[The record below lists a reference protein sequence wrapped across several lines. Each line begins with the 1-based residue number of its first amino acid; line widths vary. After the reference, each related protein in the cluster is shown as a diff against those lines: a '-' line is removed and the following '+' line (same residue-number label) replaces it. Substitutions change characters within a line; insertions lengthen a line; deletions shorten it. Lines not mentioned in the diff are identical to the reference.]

1 MDTIIKERIKKL
13 RKEMQ
18 KAGIDAYYISGTD
31 PHQSEYLPEHWQTRA
46 FISGFTGSAGFVV
59 VTHEDAALWTDSRY
73 FLQAADQLKGT
84 GICLMKM
91 RMEGTPSPDEWLG
104 SILSKG
110 GIAGTDARCMSSKQY
125 ESFRS
130 SLKKKKL
137 ILTNSGDLLDPLWE
151 DRPSLPSIPVFEH
164 ELKYAGLSRS
174 EKINQI
180 RERFIRAG
188 ADATIVSALDDLA
201 WTFNLRGADVEYNP
215 VFLAYS
221 LITKN
226 DVSLYIN
233 HDKLPVTIRK
243 KLLEEKI
250 GIKPY
255 EEIFEDMSHFSGTI
269 LIDPDRTSQELIEC
283 LPENTEIIE
292 QVSIPDMLKAVKTE
306 VELKN
311 IRETMKIDGVA
322 MVDFLFW
329 LDKNIGKQKI
339 TEYDLALKLEYFRSR
354 QKGYHGISFFP
365 IIGYNETGAIVHR
378 HVTPETA
385 DEVKK
390 EGMLLFDCGGQYY
403 SGTTDI
409 TRTIT
414 LNIPTD
420 QQKKDF
426 TIVLKGMISMT
437 MGKFPAGTKG
447 CNIDLL
453 ARKAMWDH
461 GMNYGHG
468 TCHGIGYFLNV
479 HEGPMSIRQ
488 EYNEH
493 SICPGMVLSNEP
505 AFYRKGE
512 YGLRTENM
520 ILCVEREKTE
530 FGQFY
535 GFETLTICPIDRNL
549 IEKNLL
555 TREEIEWIDNYH
567 QWCRNDLL
575 PLLANDDEKKF
586 LKRITEKL

>member
-1 MDTIIKERIKKL
+1 MDTSIKERIKKL

-18 KAGIDAYYISGTD
+18 KAGIEAYYISGTD

-46 FISGFTGSAGFVV
+46 FISGFTGSAGFVI
-59 VTHEDAALWTDSRY
+59 VTLEQAALWTDSRY
-73 FLQAADQLKGT
+73 FLQASDQLKDT
-84 GICLMKM
+84 GISLMKM
-91 RMEGTPSPDEWLG
+91 RIEGTPSPDEWLSSVLPAG
-104 SILSKG
+104 SLV
-110 GIAGTDARCMSSKQY
+110 GTDAKCMSSSQY
-125 ESFRS
+125 ENLKS

-137 ILTNSGDLLDPLWE
+137 ILKDQGDLLCPFWE
-151 DRPSLPSIPVFEH
+151 NRPFLPQTPVFEH
-164 ELKYAGLSRS
+164 ELKYAGRSRLK
-174 EKINQI
+174 KIDQI
-180 RERFIRAG
+180 REELNKAG
-188 ADATIVSALDDLA
+188 ADATIISALDDLA

-221 LITKN
+221 LISQD
-226 DVSLYIN
+226 DVYLYI
-233 HDKLPVTIRK
+233 DREKLPAAIREE
-243 KLLEEKI
+243 LLEEKI
-250 GIKPY
+250 GIKSY
-255 EEIFEDMSHFSGTI
+255 EEIFEDMALFSGTI
-269 LIDPDRTSQELIEC
+269 LIDPDRTNRKLIEC
-283 LPENTEIIE
+283 LPEDTEIID
-292 QVSIPDMLKAVKTE
+292 QVSIPDMLKAIKTE

-311 IRETMKIDGVA
+311 IRETMKKDGVA

-329 LDKNIGKQKI
+329 LDRNIGKQKI
-339 TEYDLALKLEYFRSR
+339 TEYDLALKLEYFRSL
-354 QKGYHGISFFP
+354 QQEYHGISFFP

-385 DEVKK
+385 NEVKK

-409 TRTIT
+409 TRTVT
-414 LNIPTD
+414 LNTPTD

-437 MGKFPAGTKG
+437 TGKFPAGTKG

-493 SICPGMVLSNEP
+493 SIRPGMVLSNEP
-505 AFYRKGE
+505 AFYREGE

-520 ILCVEREKTE
+520 MLCIEREKTE

-535 GFETLTICPIDRNL
+535 GFETLTLCPIDRNL
-549 IEKNLL
+549 IETNLL
-555 TREEIEWIDNYH
+555 TREETEWINNYH
-567 QWCRNDLL
+567 QWCRKELT
-575 PLLANDDEKKF
+575 PLLTDDDEKEF
-586 LKRITEKL
+586 MKRITEKL